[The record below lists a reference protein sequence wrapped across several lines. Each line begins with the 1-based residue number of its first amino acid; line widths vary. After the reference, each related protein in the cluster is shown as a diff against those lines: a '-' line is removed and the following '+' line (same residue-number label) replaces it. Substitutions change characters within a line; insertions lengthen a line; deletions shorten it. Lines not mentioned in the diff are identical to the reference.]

1 MKPLVLQMLVIG
13 AAAAAAG
20 FGSNAVRAKLDLR
33 STDPVL
39 LKMQAQNNA
48 QGISLDDAARALDQ
62 ATTLF
67 LDARAKEDYDASHI
81 RGALSFPAEDA
92 AAAYAESRDFLGAG
106 VRAIVYSDHTLQAV
120 RAAEYLTS
128 RGHQAVVMD
137 GGWAMWQEQKLPVEG
152 GETP

>member
-1 MKPLVLQMLVIG
+1 VKRLVLQMLAIAV
-13 AAAAAAG
+13 AAVAAG

-48 QGISLDDAARALDQ
+48 QGISLDDAAQALHQ

-67 LDARAKEDYDASHI
+67 LDARATEDYHVGHI
-81 RGALSFPAEDA
+81 RGALSFPSEDA
-92 AAAYAESRDFLGAG
+92 DGAYAEVRDFLGPD
-106 VRAIVYSDHTLQAV
+106 VRAVVYSDHTLQAV

-128 RGHQAVVMD
+128 RGHLAVVMD
-137 GGWAMWQEQKLPVEG
+137 GGWPRWQERQLPVEG